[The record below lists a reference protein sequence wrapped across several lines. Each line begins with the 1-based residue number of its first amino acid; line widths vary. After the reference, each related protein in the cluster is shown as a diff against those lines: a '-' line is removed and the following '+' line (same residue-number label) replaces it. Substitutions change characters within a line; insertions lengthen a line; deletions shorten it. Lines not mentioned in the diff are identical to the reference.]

1 MSAGTKRPSR
11 CGRWIE
17 PAGLHHPRRAR
28 RFLPEE
34 NSFQRE
40 RRDRWRIIPRASP
53 SGIPSSLGAIP
64 RSANVGR
71 VSRWS
76 MTHPSSASCARPA
89 PPSGSRSLAR
99 STRATNRR
107 ESNSSQNGASRS
119 APSTLRVPTG
129 EWHDLAQPKS
139 ESVFARGPSQ
149 PWSVPRK
156 KFSFFSRWLPDMDS
170 NHDWVSQSHLCYH
183 YTIRQESAEG
193 VRCGL
198 RGAGQGRKRHS
209 GVFHFAPPCAAPR
222 QQKARPRGADG
233 LVD

>member
-34 NSFQRE
+34 NPFQRE
-40 RRDRWRIIPRASP
+40 RRVRWRIGLRASP
-53 SGIPSSLGAIP
+53 SGIPSGLGAIP

-71 VSRWS
+71 VSRCS
-76 MTHPSSASCARPA
+76 MTPPSSASFARAA
-89 PPSGSRSLAR
+89 PPSGSPSLAR
-99 STRATNRR
+99 STRATPRR
-107 ESNSSQNGASRS
+107 ESNSSRNGASRS

-156 KFSFFSRWLPDMDS
+156 KFSFFSRWL
-170 NHDWVSQSHLCYH
+170 H
-183 YTIRQESAEG
+183 
-193 VRCGL
+193 
-198 RGAGQGRKRHS
+198 
-209 GVFHFAPPCAAPR
+209 
-222 QQKARPRGADG
+222 
-233 LVD
+233 